1 MGTGDSTNDRV
12 DTEILD
18 CMAELVA
25 SMITRAE
32 DIAQRFGVPIFFL
45 KALQRLDCP
54 MAMKDLGQRMHC
66 DPSFVTSIADMLE
79 KRGLAT
85 RESDP
90 ADRRVKR
97 IVLTPAGMELRQRV
111 EHEILANL
119 PWRDALDT
127 DERARLLGLIR
138 KILPYAAQPTGQ
150 PGSVPGSAA
159 QPGAGQP
166 GATQDGDIRD
176 GDIPHGGAQIGEEVS
191 EVLVSAPVTG
201 ADS

>member
-1 MGTGDSTNDRV
+1 MGTGDSTSDRV

-18 CMAELVA
+18 CMAELVSA
-25 SMITRAE
+25 MLTRAE

-54 MAMKDLGQRMHC
+54 MAMKDLGQRMRC
-66 DPSFVTSIADMLE
+66 DPSFVTNIADMLE

-111 EHEILANL
+111 ENEILASL
-119 PWRDALDT
+119 PWRQALDP
-127 DERARLLGLIR
+127 DERACLLGLIR
-138 KILPYAAQPTGQ
+138 KILPAAAAQA
-150 PGSVPGSAA
+150 GSVSHLAVNHGAA
-159 QPGAGQP
+159 KY
-166 GATQDGDIRD
+166 
-176 GDIPHGGAQIGEEVS
+176 GEEVT
-191 EVLVSAPVTG
+191 EVLVSAPASG